1 MLKSPVLSRDAA
13 LRCAA
18 YANRSETA
26 NGKFDKRRAW
36 VLADFGAGMREPAC
50 SGFAKVPCVLESSIC
65 VDEER
70 AGTEEKKRRFANHLP
85 CQVCRKLDVGGLG
98 GGYCALRVYFHCAGQ
113 S

>member
-1 MLKSPVLSRDAA
+1 VLRSLVLRGDAA

-26 NGKFDKRRAW
+26 KRKFDKRRAW
-36 VLADFGAGMREPAC
+36 VLADIGAGMREPAC
-50 SGFAKVPCVLESSIC
+50 SGFAKVPCVLENSIC

-85 CQVCRKLDVGGLG
+85 CQVGRTLDVGKLG
-98 GGYCALRVYFHCAGQ
+98 GGYCALSVYFHYC
-113 S
+113 